1 MSWKDIL
8 KMQRRMRSHLFAE
21 NRESPLKEEYKDSF
35 PSRSIMDKGLEML
48 KDKLEELHK
57 EAEATK
63 WLEGTNQMYAFVDT
77 PKVSVRVIFHV
88 QSNGVLAL
96 QMDTHS
102 RSKAVD
108 RIMQE
113 VGNFYK
119 SNISMKMLDY
129 INR

>member
-1 MSWKDIL
+1 MSWKDIIKL
-8 KMQRRMRSHLFAE
+8 QRRMRSHLHSE
-21 NRESPLKEEYKDSF
+21 DREASIKEEYKDSF
-35 PSRSIMDKGLEML
+35 PPRSIMDKGLEML

-63 WLEGTNQMYAFVDT
+63 WLEGANQMYAFVDT
-77 PKVSVRVIFHV
+77 PKVSVRVIFHL
-88 QSNGVLAL
+88 QQNNYIAL
-96 QMDTHS
+96 HMETHS

>member
-1 MSWKDIL
+1 
-8 KMQRRMRSHLFAE
+8 MRSHMHSE
-21 NRESPLKEEYKDSF
+21 DRERSIREEYKDSF
-35 PSRSIMDKGLEML
+35 PSRSVMDRGLEL
-48 KDKLEELHK
+48 LRDKLEELHK

-63 WLEGTNQMYAFVDT
+63 WLEGTSQMYAFVDT
-77 PKVSVRVIFHV
+77 PKVSVRVIFHI
-88 QSNGVLAL
+88 QGNGYIAL
-96 QMDTHS
+96 HMETHS

>member
-1 MSWKDIL
+1 MSWKNIL
-8 KMQRRMRSHLFAE
+8 KMQRRMRSHLHGE
-21 NRESPLKEEYKDSF
+21 GREKPIIEEFKDSF
-35 PSRSIMDKGLEML
+35 PPRSIMDKGLGML

-57 EAEATK
+57 EAETTK
-63 WLEGTNQMYAFVDT
+63 WLVNTNTMYAFVDT
-77 PKVSVRVIFHV
+77 PKVSVRVIFYM
-88 QSNGVLAL
+88 QDNGYIAL
-96 QMDTHS
+96 HMETHS